1 MVGLPAGPPHG
12 YLSWMRAPLRWALIG
27 IGALAVVA
35 SGWLFRENR
44 ELEREVAELRRT
56 STSTSISASTSAST
70 SADAPGAER
79 RRGGLGAFLGGLGRA
94 TSRERPELEGPK
106 EESRAERRRRRP
118 EELRAMRG
126 REPGE
131 SVEDYRSRVVPFV
144 QTALGVPRVRLDQA
158 RKDAEAAAKVTD
170 EQRAELDELFAD
182 VTRETLDLTNQAI
195 ADGDL
200 TPYER
205 NYGGVLQ
212 WGGGLGAILGSTQ
225 TRIGDI
231 LTPEQ
236 RQIMAD
242 QGFEWG
248 EYLGVTMPWEQLQP
262 PPPPSDG

>member
-1 MVGLPAGPPHG
+1 MK
-12 YLSWMRAPLRWALIG
+12 PLRWALIG
-27 IGALAVVA
+27 VAVLGPGAA
-35 SGWLFRENR
+35 GWLYKENR
-44 ELEREVAELRRT
+44 ALEREVAELRKRGSSPSPSSSPSPTT
-56 STSTSISASTSAST
+56 SSGGPA
-70 SADAPGAER
+70 AEKQG
-79 RRGGLGAFLGGLGRA
+79 GGLGRLLGGLGRV
-94 TSRERPELEGPK
+94 TSRERPELAGQQ
-106 EESRAERRRRRP
+106 EESRAERRRRRQ
-118 EELRAMRG
+118 EEMRAMLG

-131 SVEDYRSRVVPFV
+131 SVADYRARVVPFV
-144 QTALGVPRVRLDQA
+144 QTALAVPRTRLDDA
-158 RKDAEAAAKVTD
+158 RKEAEAAAKVTD
-170 EQRAELDELFAD
+170 EQRARLDALFAD
-182 VTRETLDLTNQAI
+182 VQRETLDLTNQAI

-248 EYLGVTMPWEQLQP
+248 EYLGVTMPWERLEP

>member
-1 MVGLPAGPPHG
+1 
-12 YLSWMRAPLRWALIG
+12 MRAWLRWGSIAVAVLG
-27 IGALAVVA
+27 LAA
-35 SGWLFRENR
+35 AGWLYRENR
-44 ELEREVAELRRT
+44 ALEAEIGQLRTQGPSPSPSTSTPT
-56 STSTSISASTSAST
+56 STSTST
-70 SADAPGAER
+70 GK
-79 RRGGLGAFLGGLGRA
+79 RGGLGGFLGGLGRA
-94 TSRERPELEGPK
+94 TSRERPELESPK
-106 EESRAERRRRRP
+106 EESRAERRRRRQ
-118 EELRAMRG
+118 EELRAMLG

-131 SVEDYRSRVVPFV
+131 SVADYRARVVPFI
-144 QTALGVPRVRLDQA
+144 QTALAVPRTRQGDA
-158 RKDAEAAAKVTD
+158 RKEAEAAARVSD
-170 EQRAELDELFAD
+170 EQRAKLDALFAD

-195 ADGDL
+195 ADGEL

-212 WGGGLGAILGSTQ
+212 WGGGLGAILGTTQ

-248 EYLGVTMPWEQLQP
+248 EYLGVTMPWEQLEP

>member
-1 MVGLPAGPPHG
+1 
-12 YLSWMRAPLRWALIG
+12 MRAPWRWALIG
-27 IGALAVVA
+27 AAVLGLVA
-35 SGWLFRENR
+35 AGWLYRENR
-44 ELEREVAELRRT
+44 ALERELASLRRST
-56 STSTSISASTSAST
+56 STSTSTSTSSST
-70 SADAPGAER
+70 STSPSTSTGTKGL
-79 RRGGLGAFLGGLGRA
+79 GGLLGSLGRA
-94 TSRERPELEGPK
+94 TSRERPELDAPQ
-106 EESRAERRRRRP
+106 EESRADRRRRRQ
-118 EELRAMRG
+118 EELRAMLG

-131 SVEDYRSRVVPFV
+131 SVADYRARVVPFI
-144 QTALGVPRVRLDQA
+144 QTALGVPRMRLDEA
-158 RKDAEAAAKVTD
+158 RKEAEVAAKVTD
-170 EQRAELDELFAD
+170 EQRAKLDALFDD

-205 NYGGVLQ
+205 NVGGVLQ

-248 EYLGVTMPWEQLQP
+248 EYLGVTMPWESLEP
-262 PPPPSDG
+262 PPAPSDG

>member
-1 MVGLPAGPPHG
+1 
-12 YLSWMRAPLRWALIG
+12 MRAPWRWALIG
-27 IGALAVVA
+27 AAVIGLAA
-35 SGWLFRENR
+35 AGWLYKENR
-44 ELEREVAELRRT
+44 ALERELAALRGSSPSPSPST
-56 STSTSISASTSAST
+56 STSTGTATEQPAK
-70 SADAPGAER
+70 
-79 RRGGLGAFLGGLGRA
+79 RGGLGGFLGGLGRA
-94 TSRERPELEGPK
+94 TSRERPELDAPK
-106 EESRAERRRRRP
+106 EESRADRRRRRQ
-118 EELRAMRG
+118 EELRAMLG

-131 SVEDYRSRVVPFV
+131 SVADYRARVVPFI
-144 QTALGVPRVRLDQA
+144 QTALGVPRIRLDEA
-158 RKDAEAAAKVTD
+158 RKEAEAAARVTD
-170 EQRAELDELFAD
+170 EQRAKLDALFDD

-195 ADGDL
+195 AAGDL

-248 EYLGVTMPWEQLQP
+248 EYLGVTMPWESLEP
-262 PPPPSDG
+262 PPAPSDG